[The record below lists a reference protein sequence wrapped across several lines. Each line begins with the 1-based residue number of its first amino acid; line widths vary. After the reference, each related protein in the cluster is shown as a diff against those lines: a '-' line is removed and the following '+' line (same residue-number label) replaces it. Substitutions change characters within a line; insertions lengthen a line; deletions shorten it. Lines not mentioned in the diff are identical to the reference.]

1 MTAHR
6 ALISAE
12 YYTADGSEAF
22 AGNGLFG
29 LRDHGVEVDVL
40 PEPVDEFTAEQ
51 LEGAHSLIMM
61 GGSRV
66 TPRSL
71 EGVTTLR
78 HIARYGSG
86 FDSVDVEACADR
98 GIVVTNTPDA
108 VRQPMAIAAL
118 TMLLAVAHNL
128 VRKDAITRQGAWG
141 ERSRY
146 QGVGVE
152 GATVG
157 IVGFGGI
164 GQETAKLVGAVGADV
179 IVSNRSDNADTHHLI
194 GARELGLMKDS
205 AFLVNMARGNVIDED
220 ALVRAL
226 EAGGIAGAGLDVFR
240 EEPTSAENPLLR
252 MDNVT
257 VAPHS
262 LCWTGRFA
270 AAVGA
275 SVAEAVLDIKEG
287 RRPRHVV
294 NPRVRED

>member
-1 MTAHR
+1 
-6 ALISAE
+6 
-12 YYTADGSEAF
+12 
-22 AGNGLFG
+22 
-29 LRDHGVEVDVL
+29 
-40 PEPVDEFTAEQ
+40 
-51 LEGAHSLIMM
+51 
-61 GGSRV
+61 
-66 TPRSL
+66 
-71 EGVTTLR
+71 
-78 HIARYGSG
+78 
-86 FDSVDVEACADR
+86 
-98 GIVVTNTPDA
+98 
-108 VRQPMAIAAL
+108 
-118 TMLLAVAHNL
+118 
-128 VRKDAITRQGAWG
+128 
-141 ERSRY
+141 
-146 QGVGVE
+146 
-152 GATVG
+152 
-157 IVGFGGI
+157 
-164 GQETAKLVGAVGADV
+164 V
-179 IVSNRSDNADTHHLI
+179 IVTVAYNADTHHLI